1 LPWLLITVT
10 PGEEIFQP
18 QVVLDDSGFS
28 KGFGF
33 IRFGNEQEQQTAMT
47 SMMGVSGL
55 GGKPIKVSIAVQ
67 KTKLEDNSMDIPQ
80 HLVQHVANQMTG
92 GASSNHQGQQ
102 PGGEYGGGDYGGGA
116 HKPAEGGNYG
126 SEYYNQY
133 NQYWSQY
140 AAWQQYQQQ
149 YAAWEQQQAQSNTQP
164 AAAAAPPGPPGQ
176 PPADKP
182 KKSDPH
188 SLLEGPLTQLV
199 EHKKVLDVKELNKD
213 WLEKSEELWSSV
225 EESGWWY
232 VGKK

>member
-1 LPWLLITVT
+1 LAGCLVTVT
-10 PGEEIFQP
+10 PRVKKSSSH

-67 KTKLEDNSMDIPQ
+67 KTKMEDNSMDIPA
-80 HLVQHVANQMTG
+80 HLVQHVAQSVIG
-92 GASSNHQGQQ
+92 GSSSSSSHHQPHQQTPEQHHQG
-102 PGGEYGGGDYGGGA
+102 GGEYGAD
-116 HKPAEGGNYG
+116 
-126 SEYYNQY
+126 YYNQY

-149 YAAWEQQQAQSNTQP
+149 YAAWEQQQQSTQP
-164 AAAAAPPGPPGQ
+164 ATAPPPPGPP
-176 PPADKP
+176 PPEKTKP
-182 KKSDPH
+182 ADPH
-188 SLLEGPLTQLV
+188 SLFEGPLTQLV
-199 EHKKVLDVKELNKD
+199 EHKRKMDVTKENEEC
-213 WLEKSEELWSSV
+213 LEKSEELWKSV

-232 VGKK
+232 LDQE